1 MAKTTEFIRTRASCY
16 FVIWTSAPRHYTHL
30 KLEKTAPLEL
40 LRVEYCDSLPSPSK
54 NCEVW
59 AKQLLV
65 NLGLETLVDQAT
77 PSNEAHQ
84 QDCWSCGL
92 WVLKWIEVDLRRRR
106 NELPM
111 PKPTIQDITKRVNTF
126 IAKVLQKATPQP
138 AVGEAPEEPKTSKKK
153 QWVPPVFD
161 CLEDALAAAQKCTK
175 CLPTKQALKGCSF
188 CMGMWFEEIR
198 QKQYKKATLKKTLE

>member
-1 MAKTTEFIRTRASCY
+1 M
-16 FVIWTSAPRHYTHL
+16 
-30 KLEKTAPLEL
+30 
-40 LRVEYCDSLPSPSK
+40 
-54 NCEVW
+54 
-59 AKQLLV
+59 V
-65 NLGLETLVDQAT
+65 NLGLETLVDQVT
-77 PSNEAHQ
+77 PSNETHQ
-84 QDCWSCGL
+84 QDGWSCGL

-111 PKPTIQDITKRVNTF
+111 PKPTIQDITKRVNSF
-126 IAKVLQKATPQP
+126 IAQILRKAAPQH

-188 CMGMWFEEIR
+188 CMGKWFEEIR